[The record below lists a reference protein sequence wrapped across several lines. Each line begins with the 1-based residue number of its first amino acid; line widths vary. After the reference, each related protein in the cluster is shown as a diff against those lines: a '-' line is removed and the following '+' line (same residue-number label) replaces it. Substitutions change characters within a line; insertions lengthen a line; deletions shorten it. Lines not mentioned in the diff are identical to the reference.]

1 MSITLPSK
9 PIIKKREESRA
20 IIEIQNCW
28 PGYGMTLGNA
38 LRRVLLSSLSGAAVT
53 GVKIKGVS
61 HEFSTIKN
69 VLEDV
74 LQIVL
79 NLKQL
84 RFKMHT
90 DGPLKITLSVKGE
103 KEINASFIKTP
114 SDLEIV
120 NKDCH
125 IATLTDK
132 KAELEMEILVERGM
146 GYVPVEQQK
155 KEKLEVGM
163 IAVDAIFTPIR
174 KVNYE
179 VENMRVGDKT
189 NYNRL
194 IIDIETDG
202 TIIPEEA
209 FQKAAEI
216 LVEHFKVI
224 AVSLEKKGAAKK
236 SAKANL
242 KSEKSE
248 DIKKLSVEELKISS
262 RTMNAI
268 LGAGIKTVGGLVKK
282 SKEDLLAREGIGG
295 KGVKEIEKA
304 LGKIGLSLKE

>member
-1 MSITLPSK
+1 MSITLPEK
-9 PIIKKREESRA
+9 PIIKKREGNRA
-20 IIEIQNCW
+20 IIEIQSCW

-61 HEFSTIKN
+61 HEFSTLSG

-84 RFKMHT
+84 RFKMHI
-90 DGPLKITLSVKGE
+90 DEPVKITLSVKGE
-103 KEINASFIKTP
+103 KEIDASFIKTP
-114 SDLEIV
+114 SDVEII

-132 KAELEMEILVERGM
+132 KAELGMEIQVEKGM
-146 GYVPVEQQK
+146 GYVPAEQQR

-163 IAVDAIFTPIR
+163 IAVDAIFTPMR

-189 NYNRL
+189 NYNKL
-194 IIDIETDG
+194 IVDIETDG
-202 TIIPEEA
+202 TITPEQA
-209 FQKAAEI
+209 FRRAAEI
-216 LVEHFKVI
+216 LVEHFKI
-224 AVSLEKKGAAKK
+224 LDISLEKKDTAKK
-236 SAKANL
+236 TV
-242 KSEKSE
+242 KSGIGIE
-248 DIKKLSVEELKISS
+248 DVKKTPIEELKIST
-262 RTMNAI
+262 RTLNA
-268 LGAGIKTVGGLVKK
+268 LTNAGIKTVGGLAKK
-282 SKEDLLAREGIGG
+282 SKEDILAQEGMGE
-295 KGVKEIEKA
+295 KGLKEIEKA
-304 LGKIGLSLKE
+304 LGKIGLALK